1 MSEAQVESAW
11 EMYEKEASL
20 VRALAAKSKVATV
33 EEKLSHV
40 ASLYERLAHL
50 VRKAES
56 YTVTELSATHPLL
69 N

>member
-1 MSEAQVESAW
+1 MSEAQFEPVW

-20 VRALAAKSKVATV
+20 VRALAAKSKVAAV
-33 EEKLSHV
+33 EEKLFHV

-56 YTVTELSATHPLL
+56 YAVAELSATHPLL